1 MNIERLVQM
10 ANDIASY
17 FESEPDRDAA
27 VNGVATHLVRFWTPR
42 MRDEICAYLDSGGSG
57 LGELAQAGVRRIT
70 APREVDSSAGPAER
84 HP

>member
-1 MNIERLVQM
+1 MSIERLVQM

-42 MRDEICAYLDSGGSG
+42 MRDEICAHLNSGGSG
-57 LGELAQAGVRRIT
+57 LVELAQAGVGRMSAQRTADSAAAPVERR
-70 APREVDSSAGPAER
+70 P
-84 HP
+84 